1 MRAKYL
7 SSFLTVSFLFLAYL
21 AAAQDS
27 VSITGIVT
35 TAEKF
40 PLNKVKIVVDKSKNV
55 AFSDSSGLFSISC
68 QEKDV
73 LVFSAK
79 GFRDKKLKPGKQ
91 INYKVDLTYIDTDA
105 AYNNAIINGHISEAE
120 LQKVIQEKEAK
131 NAKDYSKYNSIFE
144 LVSSEIYDVRVTGGA
159 VYLKAT
165 RSMNSNQQVL
175 YVVDDKITP
184 DISYISPLYV
194 KSIEFIDDVGA
205 SQWGSKGA
213 NGVLKIY
220 LK

>member
-1 MRAKYL
+1 MKKKLL
-7 SSFLTVSFLFLAYL
+7 STFFVISILFFVYKAS
-21 AAAQDS
+21 AQDS

-35 TAEKF
+35 TAERF
-40 PLNKVKIVVDKSKNV
+40 PLNKVKILADKSKNI
-55 AFSDSSGLFSISC
+55 AYSDSSGLFSIVC
-68 QEKDV
+68 KDKDV

-79 GFRDKKLKPGKQ
+79 GFRDKKLKPGKET
-91 INYKVDLTYIDTDA
+91 NYKVDLSYIDSDA

-120 LQKVIQEKEAK
+120 LQKVIQEKAAK
-131 NAKDYSKYNSIFE
+131 NAKDYSKYNSVFE
-144 LVSSEIYDVRVTGGA
+144 LISSEIYDVRVTGGG

>member
-1 MRAKYL
+1 MRHKYL
-7 SSFLTVSFLFLAYL
+7 KVFSAVLFFFFTYI

-27 VSITGIVT
+27 ITITGIVT
-35 TAEKF
+35 TADRF

-55 AFSDSSGLFSISC
+55 AYSDSSGLFSIVC
-68 QEKDV
+68 KEKDV

-79 GFRDKKLKPGKQ
+79 GFRDKKLKPGKET
-91 INYKVDLTYIDTDA
+91 NYKVDLSYIDTDA

-120 LQKVIQEKEAK
+120 LQKVVQEKAAK

-144 LVSSEIYDVRVTGGA
+144 LISSEIYNVRVTGGG

-165 RSMNSNQQVL
+165 RSMNANQQVL

-194 KSIEFIDDVGA
+194 KSIEFIDDVSA

>member
-1 MRAKYL
+1 MKQKYL
-7 SSFLTVSFLFLAYL
+7 STFFIMPILFCAFT
-21 AAAQDS
+21 AMAQDS

-35 TAEKF
+35 TGDRF
-40 PLNKVKIVVDKSKNV
+40 PLRKVKINTDKTKNV
-55 AFSDSSGLFSISC
+55 AYTDSSGLFSIVC
-68 QEKDV
+68 KEKDV

-79 GFRDKKLKPGKQ
+79 GFHDKKLKLGKQ
-91 INYKVDLTYIDTDA
+91 NNYKIDMSFIDTDA
-105 AYNNAIINGHISEAE
+105 GYNNAIAGGYISEAD
-120 LQKVIQEKEAK
+120 LQTVIQELDAK

-144 LVSSEIYDVRVTGGA
+144 LVASEIYDVRVTGGG

>member
-1 MRAKYL
+1 M
-7 SSFLTVSFLFLAYL
+7 
-21 AAAQDS
+21 
-27 VSITGIVT
+27 
-35 TAEKF
+35 
-40 PLNKVKIVVDKSKNV
+40 
-55 AFSDSSGLFSISC
+55 FSIAC

-73 LVFSAK
+73 IVFSAK

-91 INYKVDLTYIDTDA
+91 TNYKVDLTYIDTDA

-144 LVSSEIYDVRVTGGA
+144 LISSEIYDVRVTGGA

-165 RSMNSNQQVL
+165 RSMNPNQQVL

>member
-1 MRAKYL
+1 MRQKYL
-7 SSFLTVSFLFLAYL
+7 KSFLIIAILFCGSTAV
-21 AAAQDS
+21 AQDS

-35 TAEKF
+35 TAERF
-40 PLNKVKIVVDKSKNV
+40 PLNKVRIVADKSKNV
-55 AFSDSSGLFSISC
+55 AYTDSAGLFDIVC
-68 QEKDV
+68 LEKDV

-79 GFRDKKLKPGKQ
+79 GFHDKKLKRGKQ
-91 INYKVDLTYIDTDA
+91 SNYKIDLSFVDTDA
-105 AYNNAIINGHISEAE
+105 GYNNAIIAGHISETE
-120 LQKVIQEKEAK
+120 LQKVIQEREAK
-131 NAKDYSKYNSIFE
+131 KAKDYSKYNSIFE
-144 LVSSEIYDVRVTGGA
+144 LISSEIYDVRVTGGA

-194 KSIEFIDDVGA
+194 KSIEFIDDVSA